1 MKRQKLNSRRTAALL
16 ASTLVLS
23 QAEPILALA
32 DVKVETAAETVTDE
46 NTVVIT
52 SVDDLVQMSKNCVS
66 ESYSKGKTFVLTQ
79 DISLDGSDFQ
89 PVAVFAGNFQGNGHV
104 ISGLNITISGSN
116 LGLFRYIEADGAVR
130 GLIVKGNVKPDG
142 SKKQIGG
149 IVGTNRGTIENCEF
163 HGMVSGQEAIGGIA
177 GTNEEGAVIRGCKSY
192 SVTTGNNK
200 TGGITGNNDGT
211 VEQCENHGDIN
222 ASDQGVEDS
231 NSGELSINTDKIKE
245 TVQKEK
251 VNDAGGI
258 AGYSKGKIS
267 DCKNYGTVGY
277 EHIGYNIGGIAGR
290 QCGIISQC
298 YNLGDIRGRKDAGGI
313 VGQFE
318 PYLTIDHEEDLYD
331 QLNSQLN
338 SLSDIS
344 KALARTVDDTAN
356 KSTDSL
362 DQIGDNMD
370 QVRDIGKFYKDV
382 YREDIDKMN
391 NDLDST
397 TNDMQETLD
406 HLHLRLIK
414 DSSKSKVRALQQL
427 LHDSDAIRKELKER
441 YDGDLTDT
449 DALKAW
455 LQHRYELLSQLYE
468 NMQKVSEAVPD
479 LMGSITED
487 SVNGVEDF
495 GDKIEDLTSDINV
508 MMDEIKYNRNN
519 LKTDLENMDDE
530 LEVKIDSLADHVD
543 SLQDSLKS
551 GKDQT
556 QAQRQ
561 QLEDQIDQIRNTI
574 TDKADE
580 VRDKMEDND
589 LFDDVSDN
597 DDQTELTDGT
607 IYACVNT
614 GSIEA
619 DYQAGG
625 IAGIIGVEVSLD
637 PEQDLDTDQEK
648 TLNTVR
654 QAKATVQGCLNEGDI
669 TGKRDYIGGVVG
681 KANMGALI
689 SNQNYGD
696 ITSANGDYVGGI
708 TGSSD
713 YVLRR
718 NYSMCMVTGNDYIG
732 GVAGW
737 GKNVYE
743 NYALVTLTSDGGEWI
758 GSIAGDGDTDGTV
771 EGNYYV
777 DGGIGAVDG
786 ITYDGQATGLSYD
799 DFMALD
805 QMPERFRQLQV
816 SFLVDDNAVKTIY
829 CEYGSS
835 VKASEIPAIPQK
847 DGYYYQW
854 EDVDLSNITG
864 NIKVHAVYQPYH
876 TTIASDDDKMASL
889 LAEAE
894 FYPGSKLIRTET
906 VLTGVAAPE
915 GYQLG
920 KAYDYEVTVPEEADV
935 PDEVTLHLLAEGRGS
950 LMAGMV
956 KDGVVELLDT
966 EVDGSYLV
974 FTAPAKGTIVI
985 LKKSQAWKYAAAAGA
1000 AAVLAA
1006 VIGVVLVKKKRGKVH
1021 EEGEEQNGDGDGTES
1036 GSEEAGAAEGAGAAG
1051 ATGTTETAGT
1061 AEAAGASEADQSESE
1076 GRDYEV

>member
-1 MKRQKLNSRRTAALL
+1 
-16 ASTLVLS
+16 
-23 QAEPILALA
+23 
-32 DVKVETAAETVTDE
+32 
-46 NTVVIT
+46 
-52 SVDDLVQMSKNCVS
+52 
-66 ESYSKGKTFVLTQ
+66 
-79 DISLDGSDFQ
+79 
-89 PVAVFAGNFQGNGHV
+89 
-104 ISGLNITISGSN
+104 
-116 LGLFRYIEADGAVR
+116 
-130 GLIVKGNVKPDG
+130 
-142 SKKQIGG
+142 
-149 IVGTNRGTIENCEF
+149 
-163 HGMVSGQEAIGGIA
+163 
-177 GTNEEGAVIRGCKSY
+177 
-192 SVTTGNNK
+192 
-200 TGGITGNNDGT
+200 
-211 VEQCENHGDIN
+211 
-222 ASDQGVEDS
+222 
-231 NSGELSINTDKIKE
+231 
-245 TVQKEK
+245 
-251 VNDAGGI
+251 
-258 AGYSKGKIS
+258 
-267 DCKNYGTVGY
+267 
-277 EHIGYNIGGIAGR
+277 
-290 QCGIISQC
+290 
-298 YNLGDIRGRKDAGGI
+298 
-313 VGQFE
+313 
-318 PYLTIDHEEDLYD
+318 
-331 QLNSQLN
+331 
-338 SLSDIS
+338 
-344 KALARTVDDTAN
+344 
-356 KSTDSL
+356 
-362 DQIGDNMD
+362 
-370 QVRDIGKFYKDV
+370 
-382 YREDIDKMN
+382 
-391 NDLDST
+391 
-397 TNDMQETLD
+397 
-406 HLHLRLIK
+406 
-414 DSSKSKVRALQQL
+414 
-427 LHDSDAIRKELKER
+427 
-441 YDGDLTDT
+441 
-449 DALKAW
+449 
-455 LQHRYELLSQLYE
+455 
-468 NMQKVSEAVPD
+468 
-479 LMGSITED
+479 MGSITED

-619 DYQAGG
+619 DYQVGG

-718 NYSMCMVTGNDYIG
+718 NYSMCMVTGNDYVG
-732 GVAGW
+732 GVTGW

-985 LKKSQAWKYAAAAGA
+985 LKKSQAWKYAAAVGA

-1021 EEGEEQNGDGDGTES
+1021 EEGEEQNGDGNDGDG
-1036 GSEEAGAAEGAGAAG
+1036 GSD
-1051 ATGTTETAGT
+1051 T
-1061 AEAAGASEADQSESE
+1061 AEAAGTCEDGQS
-1076 GRDYEV
+1076 